1 MEVEPLPSP
10 SWTRLARRSPALRC
24 PATVLIASLILS
36 FGGGGWLD
44 RAAGEEPA
52 AASPAPENLPK
63 SVEEARGRA
72 RWIHE
77 LVHGALQVM
86 HRDFFEEDEVEKILP
101 SQALDDVFA
110 EMARSHRVEIRWLGG
125 NANKGKDHLPK
136 DRFEEDAV
144 AAMFAGKE
152 EYDAVEKGRF
162 RYVGMIRI
170 QNECLK
176 CHVRD
181 RKSLEDRFGGLAISM
196 PLALD

>member
-1 MEVEPLPSP
+1 MIVVFGSLLFVILGGIWFDS
-10 SWTRLARRSPALRC
+10 AL
-24 PATVLIASLILS
+24 
-36 FGGGGWLD
+36 
-44 RAAGEEPA
+44 GEEPA
-52 AASPAPENLPK
+52 ADAAKVQENLPR

-86 HRDFFEEDEVEKILP
+86 HRDFFDENSVEKSLP
-101 SQALDDVFA
+101 SQSLDDVFA
-110 EMARSHRVEIRWLGG
+110 EMARSHLVEIRWLGG

-136 DRFEEDAV
+136 DRFEENAV
-144 AAMFAGKE
+144 AALFTGKE
-152 EYDAVEKGRF
+152 EYEAVEEGRF

-196 PLALD
+196 PLASGTSGKP

>member
-1 MEVEPLPSP
+1 MEVKP
-10 SWTRLARRSPALRC
+10 RSFAPVVR
-24 PATVLIASLILS
+24 PATVLISTLLLACA
-36 FGGGGWLD
+36 GGAWLD
-44 RAAGEEPA
+44 PA
-52 AASPAPENLPK
+52 TAEDPAPPSSTAVENLPRT
-63 SVEEARGRA
+63 VEEARGRA

-86 HRDFFEEDEVEKILP
+86 HRDFFDKDAVEKSLP
-101 SQALDDVFA
+101 SQSLDDVFA
-110 EMARSHRVEIRWLGG
+110 EMARTHLVEIRWLGG

-144 AAMFAGKE
+144 AAMFSGKE
-152 EYDAVEKGRF
+152 EYEAVEGGRY
-162 RYVGMIRI
+162 RHVGMIRI

-196 PLALD
+196 PLAPP

>member
-1 MEVEPLPSP
+1 MEVKP
-10 SWTRLARRSPALRC
+10 RSFAPTVR
-24 PATVLIASLILS
+24 PATVLISTLLLACA
-36 FGGGGWLD
+36 GGAWLD
-44 RAAGEEPA
+44 PA
-52 AASPAPENLPK
+52 TAEDPAPPSSTAVENLPR

-86 HRDFFEEDEVEKILP
+86 HRDFFDKDAVEKSLP
-101 SQALDDVFA
+101 SQSLDDVFA
-110 EMARSHRVEIRWLGG
+110 EMARTHLVEIRWLGG

-144 AAMFAGKE
+144 AAMFSGKE
-152 EYDAVEKGRF
+152 EYEAVEGGRY
-162 RYVGMIRI
+162 RHVGMIRI

-196 PLALD
+196 PLAPP